1 VMDGGPGAKAGL
13 KSGDVVLKVDGH
25 EMESTGGFRNAIAA
39 AGASSKAKLE
49 IFRDGKALTL
59 EAKLGEAPPDK
70 EANRQG
76 IGGSSPAGSLD
87 GLTLEDLNPALR
99 HRFQVPPSVKSAVV
113 VTDVDSGS
121 PAAESGLRPGDV
133 VLEVN
138 RAPVADVGS
147 FKVAYTKSKDRALLR
162 ILRDGRTL
170 FLVVKH

>member
-1 VMDGGPGAKAGL
+1 MDTGPGARAGL

-25 EMESTGGFRNAIAA
+25 EMESTGSFRNAIAA
-39 AGASSKAKLE
+39 AGASSKVKLE
-49 IFRDGKALTL
+49 ILRDGKALTL
-59 EAKLGEAPPDK
+59 EAKLGEAPAEK
-70 EANRQG
+70 EARREGMN
-76 IGGSSPAGSLD
+76 GSSPTGSLD
-87 GLTLEDLNPALR
+87 GLSLEDLNPALR
-99 HRFQVPPSVKSAVV
+99 HRFQVPASVKSAVV

-138 RAPVADVGS
+138 RVPATDVGS
-147 FKVAYTKSKDRALLR
+147 FRVAYAKSKDRALLR